1 MLNDI
6 SLFVQIVR
14 SGSFSKASKKLSI
27 PANTLSRRLIS
38 LERQLGTSLI
48 LRSTQSLRCTADGER
63 LFEQCSACIDDLNFS
78 IDSLQ
83 SAIIGV
89 VGKVRIQV
97 PSGFFDCPSNDF
109 FYKLLA
115 IHQKLEVEIV
125 VSDEEPDLVKDG
137 IDLLLYFGELRRGT
151 YIVRKLCNST
161 LGLFANAEY
170 LSRNG
175 VPEHPDDLSMHTCMQ
190 NTFKN
195 FLSINRVD
203 GGAPHVIE
211 MHARFFSKS
220 TPALI
225 NAAEQGVGIALINT
239 ACASVKGSSLIRV
252 LPDYVSTGDPLI
264 AAYSNHHALSNCA
277 RVVMDYLVVRT
288 AELVSY
294 S

>member
-14 SGSFSKASKKLSI
+14 SGSLSKASKKLSI

-38 LERQLGTSLI
+38 LEKQLGTSLI
-48 LRSTQSLRCTADGER
+48 LRSTQSLRCTAEGER
-63 LFEQCSACIDDLNFS
+63 LFEQCSTCIDSLNFS

-83 SAIIGV
+83 SAISGV
-89 VGKVRIQV
+89 VGKVRVQV
-97 PSGFFDCPSNDF
+97 PSGFFDCPANDF

-137 IDLLLYFGELRRGT
+137 IDLLLYFGELKRGT
-151 YIVRKLCNST
+151 YIVRKLCGST
-161 LGLFANAEY
+161 QGLFASAEY

-175 VPEHPDDLSMHTCMQ
+175 VPEHPDDLSMHTCMHS
-190 NTFKN
+190 TLKN
-195 FLSINRVD
+195 YLSIHRVD
-203 GGAPHVIE
+203 GSDPHVIE
-211 MHARFFSKS
+211 MRTRFSSKS
-220 TPALI
+220 IPALT

-239 ACASVKGSSLIRV
+239 VCASVKGSSLVRV
-252 LPDYVSTGDPLI
+252 LPDYVSIGEPLI

-277 RVVMDYLVVRT
+277 RVVMDYLVVRI
-288 AELVSY
+288 AELVKY
-294 S
+294 

>member
-14 SGSFSKASKKLSI
+14 SGSLSKASKKLSI

-63 LFEQCSACIDDLNFS
+63 LFEQCSSSIDSLNFS
-78 IDSLQ
+78 IDLLQ

-89 VGKVRIQV
+89 VGKVRVQV
-97 PSGFFDCPSNDF
+97 PSGFFECPNNDF

-137 IDLLLYFGELRRGT
+137 IDLLLYFGELKRGT

-161 LGLFANAEY
+161 LGFYASADY

-175 VPEHPDDLSMHTCMQ
+175 VPARPDDLRLHTCMHH
-190 NTFKN
+190 TLKN
-195 FLSINRVD
+195 FLSINRLD
-203 GGAPHVIE
+203 GSDINVIE
-211 MHARFFSKS
+211 MRARFFSKS
-220 TPALI
+220 IPVLI

-239 ACASVKGSSLIRV
+239 ACASVKGSSLVRV
-252 LPDYVSTGDPLI
+252 LPDYVSIGEPLI

-288 AELVSY
+288 AELVNY
-294 S
+294 

>member
-14 SGSFSKASKKLSI
+14 SGILSKASKKLSI

-63 LFEQCSACIDDLNFS
+63 LFEQCCTSIDNLNLS

-83 SAIIGV
+83 SAIIGIA
-89 VGKVRIQV
+89 GKVRIQV
-97 PSGFFDCPSNDF
+97 PSGFLDCPSNDF

-115 IHQKLEVEIV
+115 IHQKLEVEVV

-137 IDLLLYFGELRRGT
+137 IDLLLYFGELKRGT
-151 YIVRKLCNST
+151 YIVRKLCSST
-161 LGLFANAEY
+161 LGLYASAEY

-175 VPEHPDDLSMHTCMQ
+175 IPEHPGDLRAHTCMHH
-190 NTFKN
+190 TLKN
-195 FLSINRVD
+195 ALSINRLD
-203 GGAPHVIE
+203 GSDLNVIE
-211 MHARFFSKS
+211 MRTRFFSKS
-220 TPALI
+220 IPALI
-225 NAAEQGVGIALINT
+225 SAAEQGVGIALINT
-239 ACASVKGSSLIRV
+239 ACASVEGSCLVRV
-252 LPDYVSTGDPLI
+252 LPEYVSIGEPLI

-277 RVVMDYLVVRT
+277 RVVMDYLVSRT
-288 AELVSY
+288 AELVNY
-294 S
+294 

>member
-14 SGSFSKASKKLSI
+14 SGSLSKASKKLSI

-48 LRSTQSLRCTADGER
+48 LRSTKSLRCTADGER
-63 LFEQCSACIDDLNFS
+63 LFEQCCTSIDSLNLS

-83 SAIIGV
+83 SAITGIA
-89 VGKVRIQV
+89 GKVRIQV

-137 IDLLLYFGELRRGT
+137 IDLLLYFGELKRGT
-151 YIVRKLCNST
+151 YIVRKLCSSI
-161 LGLFANAEY
+161 LGLYASAEY

-175 VPEHPDDLSMHTCMQ
+175 VPEHPADLRGHTCMHH
-190 NTFKN
+190 TLKDS
-195 FLSINRVD
+195 LSINRLD
-203 GGAPHVIE
+203 GSDLNVIE
-211 MHARFFSKS
+211 LRARFFSKS
-220 TPALI
+220 IPALI
-225 NAAEQGVGIALINT
+225 SAAEQGVGIAVINT
-239 ACASVKGSSLIRV
+239 ACASVDGSSLLRV
-252 LPDYVSTGDPLI
+252 LPDYVSIGEPLI
-264 AAYSNHHALSNCA
+264 AAYSNHHALSSCA
-277 RVVMDYLVVRT
+277 RVVMDYLVSRT

-294 S
+294 